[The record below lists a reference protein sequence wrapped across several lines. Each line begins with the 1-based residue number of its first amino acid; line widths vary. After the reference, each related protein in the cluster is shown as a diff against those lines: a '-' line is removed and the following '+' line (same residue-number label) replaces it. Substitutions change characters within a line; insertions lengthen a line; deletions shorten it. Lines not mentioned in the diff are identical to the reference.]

1 MKRGYTYILT
11 NFYNGTLYIGV
22 TSDIARRIG
31 EHKTGVHE
39 GFSRRYKLKRL
50 VYLEE
55 FTRIEDA
62 ILREKQL
69 KRWKR
74 QWKINLI
81 NRQNPEWRDLAA
93 EMGTCLRRC
102 DGPS

>member
-22 TSDIARRIG
+22 TSDIARRIW
-31 EHKTGVHE
+31 EHKTGAHD
-39 GFSRRYKLKRL
+39 GFSQRYKLKRL

-55 FTRIEDA
+55 FDRIEDA
-62 ILREKQL
+62 IIREKQL

-81 NRQNPEWRDLAA
+81 NRQNPRWLDLAA
-93 EMGTCLRRC
+93 EMDSCLRRS
-102 DGPS
+102 DGSS

>member
-11 NFYNGTLYIGV
+11 NYYNGTLYIGV
-22 TSDIARRIG
+22 TSDIERRIW
-31 EHKTGVHE
+31 EHKTSFYK
-39 GFSRRYKLKRL
+39 GFSQRYKLKCL
-50 VYLEE
+50 VHLEE

-62 ILREKQL
+62 IIREKQL

-81 NRQNPEWRDLAA
+81 NHQNPRWLDLAV
-93 EMGTCLRRC
+93 EMDTCLRRR
-102 DGPS
+102 DRSF